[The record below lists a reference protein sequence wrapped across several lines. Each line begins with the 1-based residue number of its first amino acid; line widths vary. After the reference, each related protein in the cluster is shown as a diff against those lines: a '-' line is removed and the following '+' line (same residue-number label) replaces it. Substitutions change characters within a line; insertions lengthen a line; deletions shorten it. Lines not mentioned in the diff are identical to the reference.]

1 MQVRQK
7 QRLQSLQ
14 RKSPQLPPFWTL
26 LAKGSAPGD
35 QEFYL
40 VSRHCEESGYEFI
53 LPRLFCV
60 SFKMAFVWIVILSVG
75 LIQGVFIITSLQ
87 TLFPRGSKKTW
98 LYRLLKAFQITPVLF
113 IFASSIWF
121 FFMVILP
128 ILVAKP
134 FTSFEGIC
142 YALIASYLWLNM
154 VFNYLAAMIISPGYP
169 ETRQELEEDTDI
181 DTESLKFCGKCSRVR
196 DRGTHHCSSCDSCV
210 MLMSHHCPF
219 TNNCVGLN
227 NFAYFY
233 LFLLHCSL
241 GLVFA
246 AYCTYT
252 PFMACM
258 LNYRSSF
265 FNPKVCTELGD
276 YAVMFLVVIFVL
288 LFIFVMLCFHTFL
301 LVIDMSMIDFLKL
314 CQKLSLR
321 EFLKNILIDRGLR
334 KKKLLLRKLLLYRR
348 EKWWKFFIPGF
359 NEIPE
364 LLPPDEFLV

>member
-1 MQVRQK
+1 MTRNFSSFPDTAK
-7 QRLQSLQ
+7 NLGMNLFD
-14 RKSPQLPPFWTL
+14 PFQ
-26 LAKGSAPGD
+26 A
-35 QEFYL
+35 F
-40 VSRHCEESGYEFI
+40 R
-53 LPRLFCV
+53 V
-60 SFKMAFVWIVILSVG
+60 SFKMAFLWIIILSVG

-98 LYRLLKAFQITPVLF
+98 LHRLLKTLQITPVLF

-134 FTSFEGIC
+134 FTSFEGIF
-142 YALIASYLWLNM
+142 YALIASYLWLSM

-181 DTESLKFCGKCSRVR
+181 DIESLKFCGKCSRVR

-227 NFAYFY
+227 NFTYFY

-252 PFMACM
+252 PFMVCM
-258 LNYRSSF
+258 LNYKSSF
-265 FNPKVCTELGD
+265 YDYPKVCTELGD

-301 LVIDMSMIDFLKL
+301 LIIDMSLIDFLKL
-314 CQKLSLR
+314 CQKLSLG

-334 KKKLLLRKLLLYRR
+334 KKKLLLRKLFLYRR

>member
-1 MQVRQK
+1 
-7 QRLQSLQ
+7 
-14 RKSPQLPPFWTL
+14 
-26 LAKGSAPGD
+26 
-35 QEFYL
+35 
-40 VSRHCEESGYEFI
+40 
-53 LPRLFCV
+53 
-60 SFKMAFVWIVILSVG
+60 
-75 LIQGVFIITSLQ
+75 
-87 TLFPRGSKKTW
+87 
-98 LYRLLKAFQITPVLF
+98 
-113 IFASSIWF
+113 
-121 FFMVILP
+121 MVILP

-154 VFNYLAAMIISPGYP
+154 VFNYLAAMIISPEYP

-265 FNPKVCTELGD
+265 YNPKVCTELGD